1 MRGEERWR
9 SEAFDGDEV
18 RWRNMVRVTEER

>member
-9 SEAFDGDEV
+9 SEAFDGGEV